1 MKLAKQ
7 FLLLCVVLTQAGF
20 GQQKGALQKVS
31 IVYPTRASQAWPL
44 YVAKEGGYYEKYGM
58 DVTLSF
64 APHPDAVALLI
75 GGQAVMSPYTLEQSI
90 QAAFRDGSLMM
101 LGAPY
106 KKSSFALVAGKKIG
120 SVADLKGKRIAVS
133 QLGDAPYNYT
143 VGLLAKAKLTAR
155 DVQWIPVGAGV
166 ALRAAAVI
174 GDRADATMMTAPEY
188 FKLEQEGY
196 KILGNIIDY
205 DDIYAPA
212 VYLYKKTAV
221 ANSDIPERM
230 IKAHAEAIKR
240 FYDDKA
246 FAVSSYL
253 KWDPAQNRAD
263 VERVWDVYSKA
274 GTYERV
280 PYILDAAVKYV
291 LDHPADPQLG
301 EAMKAY
307 DYHKVIDNGPVDK
320 LVKEGFFEKLFG
332 AGVKAEQDSKSKRAF
347 R

>member
-1 MKLAKQ
+1 MKR
-7 FLLLCVVLTQAGF
+7 FVLMCALVMQAVF
-20 GQQKGALQKVS
+20 GQQKGAVLQKVGV
-31 IVYPTRASQAWPL
+31 VYPTRASQAWPL
-44 YVAKEGGYYEKYGM
+44 YIAKEGGYYEKYGM

-75 GGQAVMSPYTLEQSI
+75 GGQALMSPYTLEQSI
-90 QAAFRDGSLMM
+90 QAAFRDASLMM
-101 LGAPY
+101 IGAPY
-106 KKSSFALVAGKKIG
+106 KKSSFALVAGKNIG
-120 SVADLKGKRIAVS
+120 SVAALKGKRVAVS

-143 VGLLAKAKLTAR
+143 VGLLAKAKLTPR

-166 ALRAAAVI
+166 ANRAAAVM

-188 FKLEQEGY
+188 FKLEAEGY
-196 KILGNIIDY
+196 KILANIADQ

-221 ANSDIPERM
+221 ANSDLPERM

-240 FYDDKA
+240 FYEDKN
-246 FAVSSYL
+246 FAVSAYL

-263 VERVWDVYSKA
+263 VERVWDVYSKL

-280 PYILDAAVKYV
+280 PYLDGNAVKYI

-301 EAMKAY
+301 PAMKAY
-307 DYHKVIDNGPVDK
+307 DYHQVIDTRLVDK

-332 AGVKAEQDSKSKRAF
+332 PGIKAEQDRKAKTAF